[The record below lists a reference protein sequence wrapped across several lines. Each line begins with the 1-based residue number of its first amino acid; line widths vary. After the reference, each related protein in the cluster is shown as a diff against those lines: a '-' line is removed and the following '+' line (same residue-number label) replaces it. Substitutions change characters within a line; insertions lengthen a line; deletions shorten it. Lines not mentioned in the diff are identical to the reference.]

1 MFVQDPYMT
10 EQHGL
15 VILVSDVIGSFV
27 NKGTVVHTDKEPDW
41 QVNEEKERGEAEGG
55 MKAICLGEM
64 GDKSFILLSSQTAT
78 DELFI
83 GA

>member
-1 MFVQDPYMT
+1 
-10 EQHGL
+10 
-15 VILVSDVIGSFV
+15 
-27 NKGTVVHTDKEPDW
+27 
-41 QVNEEKERGEAEGG
+41 

-64 GDKSFILLSSQTAT
+64 GDKSFILLSSQMAT

>member
-1 MFVQDPYMT
+1 MT
-10 EQHGL
+10 EQHGP

-27 NKGTVVHTDKEPDW
+27 NRGTVVHTDKEPDW
-41 QVNEEKERGEAEGG
+41 QVNEEKRGGGG

-64 GDKSFILLSSQTAT
+64 GDKSFILLSSQMAT